1 MGSTPNCADDRELQQ
16 ERKMTRKVFMN
27 GAYVAWSNATIHI
40 TTHALHY
47 GTAAFE
53 GLRAYYNVEKG
64 QSFIIRL
71 TEHVERLYRN
81 MRVLRLT
88 LPLTEQEFADA
99 IVDVVRENALKE
111 DVYIRPIVYWGA
123 GTAGI
128 YPYGRTN
135 DYAIYVEPMGKYFE
149 GIDAGLKACV
159 SSWARVSDD
168 AIPPSRKFA
177 GAYVNSVL
185 AKVEAVQNGYDE
197 AILLT
202 KDGFV
207 SEGSGENI
215 FLVRHDVLLTPP
227 VSDDILEGITRDAII
242 RISADR
248 GYEVLE
254 RRISRSELY
263 TADELFFTGTA
274 GEVAP
279 ITSVD
284 GIIVGDGTVGAV
296 THELKEAYSNAARG
310 KDPQYIQWLTPVF

>member
-1 MGSTPNCADDRELQQ
+1 
-16 ERKMTRKVFMN
+16 MTRKVFMN

-53 GLRAYYNVEKG
+53 GLRAYYNAEKG

-123 GTAGI
+123 GTVGL
-128 YPYGRTN
+128 YPYGRPN

-149 GIDAGLKACV
+149 GIDAGLKVCV
-159 SSWARVSDD
+159 SSWARVSDN
-168 AIPPSRKFA
+168 AIPPSGKFA

-207 SEGSGENI
+207 SEGSGENV
-215 FLVRHDVLLTPP
+215 FLVRHGALLTPP

-242 RISADR
+242 RLSADR
-248 GYEVLE
+248 GYEVRE
-254 RRISRSELY
+254 RRVARSELY
-263 TADELFFTGTA
+263 AADELFFTGTA

-284 GIIVGDGTVGAV
+284 GIAIGDGTVGAL
-296 THELKEAYSNAARG
+296 THELKEAYFNAARG
-310 KDPQYIQWLTPVF
+310 KDPLYTQWLTSVF